1 MSVAIKHLKMKYKIL
16 KLVKFVVMKF
26 SIRTYLSGS
35 LFLVLFASSYY
46 SCKSDTTNKP
56 NAAPE
61 VVAQIPKIDK
71 LDRQIAENPDDPT
84 LYFNRAQVYYKNEGY
99 DEAIQDMAFAMQL
112 DSANIEYHHFLTDI
126 YLKYPKSY
134 QALLTMQRV
143 VALHPQDVPSLQ
155 KLSHL
160 HIILQQPQESMNT
173 LDQALKVDPQNAS
186 TYFLRGLTLEEMG
199 KEEEAIKA
207 YRFSTELDADMI
219 DAWIILGQKYQER
232 EDPTAIQFFENAVRV
247 DTTNIFALHTKANY
261 LQQIGATQKAIDVYR
276 KIILLDPGYSDAHF
290 NTGLAYLELD
300 STSLAYRSFDFVVK
314 TDPTNAQAY
323 YYRGLTGELIGKLAE
338 AKRDF
343 EQTLNMDPG
352 FQPAQESLKRI
363 SQILKQE

>member
-1 MSVAIKHLKMKYKIL
+1 MI
-16 KLVKFVVMKF
+16 KFVVMNF
-26 SIRTYLSGS
+26 SNRTYLFSC
-35 LFLVLFASSYY
+35 LFLLLIISSLYC
-46 SCKSDTTNKP
+46 CKSDTASQPVSTP
-56 NAAPE
+56 A

-71 LDRQIAENPDDPT
+71 LNQQIADNPKDPN
-84 LYFNRAQVYYKNEGY
+84 LYFNRAQVYFKNEGY
-99 DEAIQDMAFAMQL
+99 DEAIQDMAYAMQL
-112 DSANIEYHHFLTDI
+112 DSANIEYHHFLTDV

-155 KLSHL
+155 KLGHL
-160 HIILQQPQESMNT
+160 HLVLQQHQEAMNT

-186 TYFLRGLTLEEMG
+186 TYFLRGLTLEELG

-219 DAWIILGQKYQER
+219 DAWIILGQLFQKKN
-232 EDPTAIQFFENAVRV
+232 DPTAIQFFNNAVRV

-261 LQQIGATQKAIDVYR
+261 LQQTGATQKAIDEYR

-300 STSLAYRSFDFVVK
+300 STQLAYRSFDLVVK
-314 TDPTNAQAY
+314 TEPTNSQAY
-323 YYRGLTGELIGKLAE
+323 YYRGLTGELIGKLAQ
-338 AKRDF
+338 AKQDF
-343 EQTLNMDPG
+343 QQTLNMDPS
-352 FQPAQESLKRI
+352 FEPAQESLKRVGE
-363 SQILKQE
+363 ILKKE

>member
-1 MSVAIKHLKMKYKIL
+1 MITNN
-16 KLVKFVVMKF
+16 
-26 SIRTYLSGS
+26 RTYFFGS
-35 LFLVLFASSYY
+35 LFLALLVCTFF
-46 SCKSDTTNKP
+46 SCKTDTADKP
-56 NAAPE
+56 ESAPE
-61 VVAQIPKIDK
+61 VVAQIPQIDK
-71 LDRQIAENPDDPT
+71 LDQQIENNPNDPV
-84 LYFNRAQVYYKNEGY
+84 LYFNRAQIYFKNEGY
-99 DEAIQDMAFAMQL
+99 DEAIQDMAYAMQL
-112 DSANIEYHHFLTDI
+112 DSTNIEYHHFLTDV

-160 HIILQQPQESMNT
+160 HIILQQYQEAMNT

-186 TYFLRGLTLEEMG
+186 TYFLRGLTLQETG

-219 DAWIILGQKYQER
+219 DAWIILGQLYQKR
-232 EDPTAIQFFENAVRV
+232 EDPIAIQFFDNAVRV

-261 LQQIGATQKAIDVYR
+261 LQQTGATQLAINEYR

-300 STSLAYRSFDFVVK
+300 STQLAYRSFDLVVK
-314 TDPTNAQAY
+314 TEPTNSQAY
-323 YYRGLTGELIGKLAE
+323 YYRGLTGELIGKLAQ
-338 AKRDF
+338 AKQDF
-343 EQTLNMDPG
+343 EQTLNMDPS
-352 FQPAQESLKRI
+352 FQPAQKSLKRV
-363 SQILKQE
+363 SEVLKK